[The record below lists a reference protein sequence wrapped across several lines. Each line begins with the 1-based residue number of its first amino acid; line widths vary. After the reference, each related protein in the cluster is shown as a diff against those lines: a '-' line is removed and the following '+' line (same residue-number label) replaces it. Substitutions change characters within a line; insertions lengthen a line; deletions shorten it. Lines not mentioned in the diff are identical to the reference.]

1 MKSSLN
7 YYEILEVRS
16 DASSEEIKM
25 AYEALAHKYQSDE
38 TNEESQ
44 ASNSSI
50 ESINEAFSVLS
61 DPEERKQYDEQL
73 RAETNNAGTIKE
85 NNQSKSNTT
94 TKQEK
99 GMKARNDHPHDH
111 HKSKPASKRKLIFG
125 LIIAAVVV
133 IIAIVIGVS
142 GRSGDDA
149 NAIVANVGNLEITE
163 SQLTQYTY
171 LYAFVNGIDTSWMN
185 EENLVIVKKMILE
198 DLIAIKLMELK
209 YKDEP
214 GVLPEDHET
223 TAASFLE
230 MVKNE
235 AASNAY
241 MEQYGISDEALKEFY
256 ISQFY
261 SIAFFNALRA
271 EMPQIT
277 DAEVAAYYADNP
289 DQFVI
294 DEVSASHILVE
305 DEALAK
311 ELIAELK
318 AGADFAELAKE
329 HSIDGSAADGG
340 RLGTFGRGA
349 MVPEFETAAFA
360 LQVGEISDVV
370 QSQFGY
376 HIITVTDKMQGNESF
391 EDSKADIR
399 ANLENTALTE
409 AYLKWITDLREE
421 FGIEYS
427 EAYKQE

>member
-1 MKSSLN
+1 MKNSLN

-16 DASSEEIKM
+16 DASSEVIKM
-25 AYEALAHKYQSDE
+25 AYEALAHKYHPDKSDE
-38 TNEESQ
+38 ESE
-44 ASNSSI
+44 ASNSRMNLV
-50 ESINEAFSVLS
+50 NEAFSVLS
-61 DPEERKQYDEQL
+61 DPEERKLYDERL
-73 RAETNNAGTIKE
+73 NSETSSASTTKE
-85 NNQSKSNTT
+85 NNQSKSDTT

-99 GMKARNDHPHDH
+99 GLKPRNDH
-111 HKSKPASKRKLIFG
+111 HKSKPASKRKLIIG
-125 LIIAAVVV
+125 LIIAAVMV
-133 IIAIVIGVS
+133 IVAIVIGVS
-142 GRSGDDA
+142 GGVGDDA
-149 NAIVANVGNLEITE
+149 DAIVANVGDLEITE

-185 EENLVIVKKMILE
+185 EENLATVKKMILE

-214 GVLPEDHET
+214 GVLPEDYEA

-235 AASNAY
+235 EASNAY
-241 MEQYGISDEALKEFY
+241 MEQNGISEEALKDFY

-271 EMPQIT
+271 EMPEIT
-277 DAEVAAYYADNP
+277 DAEVAAYYTDNP

-294 DEVSASHILVE
+294 DEVTASHILVE
-305 DEALAK
+305 DENLAK
-311 ELIAELK
+311 ELVAELK

-340 RLGTFGRGA
+340 SLGTFGRGA

-360 LQVGEISDVV
+360 LEVGEISDVV

-376 HIITVTDKMQGNESF
+376 HIIKVTDKMQGNESY
-391 EDSKADIR
+391 EDSEADIR

-409 AYLKWITDLREE
+409 TYLEWITELRDE

>member
-1 MKSSLN
+1 MKQKRM
-7 YYEILEVRS
+7 I
-16 DASSEEIKM
+16 
-25 AYEALAHKYQSDE
+25 ALAL
-38 TNEESQ
+38 
-44 ASNSSI
+44 
-50 ESINEAFSVLS
+50 AFILVLV
-61 DPEERKQYDEQL
+61 L
-73 RAETNNAGTIKE
+73 AGC
-85 NNQSKSNTT
+85 
-94 TKQEK
+94 
-99 GMKARNDHPHDH
+99 GGA
-111 HKSKPASKRKLIFG
+111 
-125 LIIAAVVV
+125 
-133 IIAIVIGVS
+133 
-142 GRSGDDA
+142 GDDA
-149 NAIVANVGNLEITE
+149 DAIVANVGDLEITE

-185 EENLVIVKKMILE
+185 EENLVTVKKMILE

-214 GVLPEDHET
+214 GVLPEDYEA

-235 AASNAY
+235 EASNAY
-241 MEQYGISDEALKEFY
+241 MEQNGISEEALKEFY

-261 SIAFFNALRA
+261 SVAFFNALRA
-271 EMPQIT
+271 EMPEIT
-277 DAEVAAYYADNP
+277 DEEVAAYYTDNP

-294 DEVSASHILVE
+294 DEVTASHILVE
-305 DEALAK
+305 DENLAT

-340 RLGTFGRGA
+340 SLGTFGRGA

-360 LQVGEISDVV
+360 LEVGEISDVV

-376 HIITVTDKMQGNESF
+376 HIIKVTDKMQGNESY
-391 EDSKADIR
+391 EDSEADIR
-399 ANLENTALTE
+399 ANLENTSLTE
-409 AYLKWITDLREE
+409 LYLEWITKLRDE

>member
-1 MKSSLN
+1 M
-7 YYEILEVRS
+7 I
-16 DASSEEIKM
+16 
-25 AYEALAHKYQSDE
+25 ALAL
-38 TNEESQ
+38 
-44 ASNSSI
+44 
-50 ESINEAFSVLS
+50 AFILVLV
-61 DPEERKQYDEQL
+61 L
-73 RAETNNAGTIKE
+73 AGC
-85 NNQSKSNTT
+85 
-94 TKQEK
+94 
-99 GMKARNDHPHDH
+99 GGA
-111 HKSKPASKRKLIFG
+111 
-125 LIIAAVVV
+125 
-133 IIAIVIGVS
+133 
-142 GRSGDDA
+142 GDDA
-149 NAIVANVGNLEITE
+149 DAIVANVGDLEITE

-185 EENLVIVKKMILE
+185 EENLVTVKKMILE

-214 GVLPEDHET
+214 GVLPEDYEA

-235 AASNAY
+235 EASNAY
-241 MEQYGISDEALKEFY
+241 MEQNGISEEALKEFY

-261 SIAFFNALRA
+261 SVAFFNALRA
-271 EMPQIT
+271 EMPEIT
-277 DAEVAAYYADNP
+277 DEEVAAYYTDNP

-294 DEVSASHILVE
+294 DEVTASHILVE
-305 DEALAK
+305 DENLAT

-340 RLGTFGRGA
+340 SLGTFGRGA

-360 LQVGEISDVV
+360 LEVGEISDVV

-376 HIITVTDKMQGNESF
+376 HIIKVTDKMQGNESY
-391 EDSKADIR
+391 EDSEADIR
-399 ANLENTALTE
+399 ANLENTSLTE
-409 AYLKWITDLREE
+409 LYLEWITKLRDE